1 MFPSRENAG
10 YSSPTPPLKR
20 VSFKPQDTGRYASR
34 AMREA
39 IEAETDFIW
48 QQSKVLPAFTRV
60 FFKTVLIFSNRYI
73 PSSRVS
79 RGCVGFLDLTLGGG
93 YNAWIRTDRN
103 PG

>member
-1 MFPSRENAG
+1 MFPPRENAG

-48 QQSKVLPAFTRV
+48 QQSKVLARFHKCV
-60 FFKTVLIFSNRYI
+60 FQDSFDFQ
-73 PSSRVS
+73 
-79 RGCVGFLDLTLGGG
+79 
-93 YNAWIRTDRN
+93 
-103 PG
+103 